1 MAQSARVH
9 HLLLSLTDRRY
20 SLFYGCYCQLSP
32 GRPTLASC
40 NLSLEDYV
48 VMIFLK

>member
-20 SLFYGCYCQLSP
+20 SLFYGYCQLSP